1 MTLIDTHCHLFMDP
15 LSRDVEGALAR
26 AGNAGVKH
34 MVVPA
39 YDLDSWGTI
48 RDLGGHEGVHAA
60 LGLHPRAAHQVATP
74 DAPIDNATA
83 RVRPP
88 TESGHMEPNL
98 GLRAMALEP
107 LTLAQF
113 KDCLAAELEGS
124 GAVAIGEIGLDFSSG
139 RPTPA
144 EQVAVLKCQLDLAV
158 DLDLPVSL
166 HCFNGWEILFGALQ
180 PLIGRIRG
188 VLHGYTRH
196 PELAGPVLKCGF
208 YVSFGGDIT
217 RPEAKRAHRSAEALA
232 MDRIVL
238 ESDAPVT
245 GLDGV
250 DPDQTEP
257 HHVQNVAQK
266 LAEIRNIPVEEIAE
280 ITTNNAREL
289 FKI

>member
-1 MTLIDTHCHLFMDP
+1 MKLIDTHCHLFMDP
-15 LSRDVEGALAR
+15 LSRDVEGVLER
-26 AGNAGVKH
+26 AGKAGVKR
-34 MVVPA
+34 VVVTA
-39 YDLDSWGTI
+39 YDLDSWGAV
-48 RDLGGHEGVHAA
+48 RDLGTLEGVHAA

-74 DAPIDNATA
+74 DAPVDNATA

-88 TESGHMEPNL
+88 SEPDHTEPNL

-107 LTLAQF
+107 LTLVQF
-113 KDCLAAELEGS
+113 RDCLAADLEGS

-139 RPTPA
+139 RPTPS
-144 EQVAVLKCQLDLAV
+144 EQVAVLKCQLELAV

-188 VLHGYTRH
+188 VLHAYTRH

-232 MDRIVL
+232 LDRIVL

-245 GLDGV
+245 GLNGV
-250 DPDQTEP
+250 DPEETEP
-257 HHVQNVAQK
+257 RHVQDVAQT
-266 LAEIRNIPVEEIAE
+266 LAGIRNTTIEQIAE

-289 FKI
+289 FRI